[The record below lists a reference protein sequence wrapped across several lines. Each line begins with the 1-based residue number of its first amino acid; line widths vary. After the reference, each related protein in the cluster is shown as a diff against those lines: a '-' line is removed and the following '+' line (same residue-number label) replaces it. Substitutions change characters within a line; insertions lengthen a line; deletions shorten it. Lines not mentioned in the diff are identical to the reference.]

1 MEQTATKYFDSNFNL
16 LESTADIKNIA
27 YRVVSTSNKVEVTYL
42 KHYNE
47 KELFFAPVSSP
58 AVIDKLLALS

>member
-1 MEQTATKYFDSNFNL
+1 MEQTTTKYFDSNFNL
-16 LESTADIKNIA
+16 LESTADAKDIA
-27 YRVVSTSNKVEVTYL
+27 YRVVSTPNKVGVTYL

-58 AVIDKLLALS
+58 AVIDKLLNLS